1 MKTIVLFGDSITD
14 MGRWRDAD
22 THAFSYGVGYPIFLK
37 EKIERNN
44 LDVKLL
50 NRGCSG
56 DSTTNL
62 LERIDE
68 DVIKNNPDIVS
79 ILIGTND
86 VWHLFEGDET
96 HRGNKIDKFE
106 ENYREIISIIKS
118 KLPKTKIF
126 LFGSFFIPVN
136 FAEKKDLWNHMEKLY
151 SYVEV
156 VEKIA
161 KENGIPFTKLQ
172 PLMDEA
178 TKDGNVEK
186 VLYDGIHPNVKGSV
200 IIADT
205 IFEQISKYIK

>member
-22 THAFSYGVGYPIFLK
+22 THAFSFGVGYPIFLK
-37 EKIERNN
+37 EKFERNN
-44 LDVKLL
+44 LDIKLL

-86 VWHLFEGDET
+86 VWHLYEGDES
-96 HRGNKIDKFE
+96 HHGNSIE
-106 ENYREIISIIKS
+106 QYESNYRKIINTIKT
-118 KLPKTKIF
+118 KLPNAKIC
-126 LFGSFFIPVN
+126 LFGSFFVPVN
-136 FAEKKDLWNHMEKLY
+136 INEKKDFWDHMKKLY
-151 SYVEV
+151 SYVDV
-156 VEKIA
+156 AEKVA
-161 KENGIPFTKLQ
+161 KENGLSFTRLQ
-172 PLMDEA
+172 PLIDEA
-178 TKDGNVEK
+178 TKDGNVKK

-205 IFEQISKYIK
+205 IFEQIIKYIK